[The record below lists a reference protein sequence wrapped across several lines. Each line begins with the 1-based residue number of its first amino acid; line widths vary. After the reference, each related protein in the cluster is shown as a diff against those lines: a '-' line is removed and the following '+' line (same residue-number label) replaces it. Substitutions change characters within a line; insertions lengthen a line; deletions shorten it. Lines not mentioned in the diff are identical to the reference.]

1 VNKFNILTT
10 ALCLGMAS
18 SPLLASEAEL
28 REEIRF
34 LKERLELLEKKV
46 ASQPVQPAQPAQA
59 ATSASWSDRITLS
72 GVVEVEAAYAD
83 TDNDDESDI
92 TLATVEL
99 AIDTQVTD
107 WVNVHALALF
117 EEGEENDHLI
127 IDEGIITIGNSDVSP
142 FYIAAGRMYVPFGN
156 FESNMISDPL
166 TLELGETRETA
177 IQLGFESDGFHGSA
191 FTANGDARENGNERI
206 DYFGA
211 NLGFGKEAED
221 GSGFDLG
228 ISFVNSIA
236 DSDSLQGTVT
246 DADNLDDET
255 PGIGA
260 YATLRRGNFTLIG
273 EYLGA
278 TEDFAAAD
286 LTFDGSGAEPESW
299 NLEAGYDFKIANKE
313 ATFALAWQ
321 GTDEALALELPEDR
335 YMAALSVGIYENTTL
350 SFEWAHDDDYDSSD
364 GGTGDDSDTF
374 TAQLAAEF

>member
-1 VNKFNILTT
+1 MNRFNMLTA
-10 ALCLGMAS
+10 ALCLSVAS
-18 SPLLASEAEL
+18 GPLLAGEAEL
-28 REEIRF
+28 MDEIRF
-34 LKERLELLEKKV
+34 LKERLKLLEDKI
-46 ASQPVQPAQPAQA
+46 ASQSVQPAQPAQP

-72 GVVEVEAAYAD
+72 GVVEVEAAYTD

-99 AIDTQVTD
+99 AVDTQVTD

-142 FYIAAGRMYVPFGN
+142 LYAAAGRMYVPFGN

-177 IQLGFESDGFHGSA
+177 VQLGFESEGFYGSA

-236 DSDSLQGTVT
+236 DSDNLQDTVT

-286 LTFDGSGAEPESW
+286 LAFDGNGAEPESW

-335 YMAALSVGIYENTTL
+335 YMAALSVSIFENTSL
-350 SFEWAHDDDYDSSD
+350 SFEWAHDEDYSRSN